1 MIEGVRKGM
10 TLGDLQDGGVEL
22 LEKIKEEYLKL
33 YENNEDE
40 NHENHNTVVYFY
52 NFREIMMMKM
62 ILFQIKFQKKV
73 IDYQINLGILK

>member
-40 NHENHNTVVYFY
+40 NDENHNTVVYF
-52 NFREIMMMKM
+52 I
-62 ILFQIKFQKKV
+62 ILER
-73 IDYQINLGILK
+73 

>member
-40 NHENHNTVVYFY
+40 NHENHNTVVYF
-52 NFREIMMMKM
+52 I
-62 ILFQIKFQKKV
+62 ILER
-73 IDYQINLGILK
+73 